1 MYITRPTRTSSNG
14 KTYETIL
21 LRESYRADGKVKNR
35 TIANLTH
42 CNPHEIAA
50 LELALKHKDDLT
62 ALVSLSKA
70 VEVKEGPSV
79 GAVWVIYQVA
89 KRLGIEKA
97 LGRGMAGQLA
107 MWQVMARVLDQGSR
121 LSAVRLAQ
129 IHAGGDVLGMK
140 RGFDEDD
147 LYENLKWLAEQQ
159 AGIERRLL
167 AERRGKRKPELF
179 LYDVTSSYLEGQ
191 QNELGAYGY
200 NRDGKR
206 GKKQIVIGLLCDE
219 VGEPVSTEVF
229 AGNTQDVETFPS
241 QVRKA
246 VERFGCERVTF
257 VGDRGMIKS
266 AGIEVLAR
274 EGFHYITA
282 LTKPQI
288 ETLLKSGVLQMEL
301 FDEELC
307 EVEKEGVRYILR
319 RNPRRAEEMMAS
331 RADKRGSVEAFL
343 REQNGYLK
351 EHAKAQ
357 ESVAVRKVGEK
368 IERLR
373 LEGWLRVEA
382 AGRVLSLRVDAT
394 VLEEELR
401 LDGCYV
407 IRTDLPKAVADKRV
421 VHDRYKE
428 LTEVE
433 RAFRTCKTGHLEIRP
448 VYVRTEEST
457 RGHVLVV
464 MLAYLIVREL
474 QRAWASLDVT
484 VEEGLHQLS
493 TLCSLEIRVNGQAS
507 CHKIPQPRELS
518 QKLLAA
524 LGVRWPEVLPHRNLR
539 VVTKRKLPSRRKT
552 A

>member
-1 MYITRPTRTSSNG
+1 MYITRTRWKSQNG

-21 LRESYRADGKVKNR
+21 LRESYREEGKVKNR
-35 TIANLTH
+35 TLANLTH
-42 CNPHEIAA
+42 CKPEEIAA
-50 LELALKHKDDLT
+50 MELGLKHKDDLT
-62 ALVSLSKA
+62 ALGSLSEA
-70 VEVKEGPSV
+70 VELREGASV
-79 GAVWVIYQVA
+79 GAVWAAYQVA

-97 LGRGMAGQLA
+97 LGRGVAGQLA
-107 MWQVMARVLDQGSR
+107 MWQVQARVLDQGSR

-129 IHAGGDVLGMK
+129 RHAGGDVLEMK

-147 LYENLKWLAEQQ
+147 LYENRKWLAAEQ
-159 AGIERRLL
+159 GEIERRLL
-167 AERRGKRKPELF
+167 AERRGRKKPELF

-191 QNELGAYGY
+191 QNELAAYGY
-200 NRDGKR
+200 NRDRKR
-206 GKKQIVIGLLCDE
+206 GKKPIGIGLLCDE
-219 VGEPVSTEVF
+219 CGEPVSTEVF
-229 AGNTQDVETFPS
+229 TGNTQDVKTLAA

-246 VERFGCERVTF
+246 AERFGCKRVTF

-266 AGIEVLAR
+266 AGVEALSRA
-274 EGFHYITA
+274 GFHYITA

-288 ETLLKSGVLQMEL
+288 ETLLKAGVLQMEL

-307 EVEKEGVRYILR
+307 EVEAEGVRYILR
-319 RNPRRAEEMMAS
+319 RNPRRVEELAAS
-331 RADKRGSVEAFL
+331 RADKRASVEAVL
-343 REQNGYLK
+343 REQNTYLR

-357 ESVAVRKVGEK
+357 EAVALRKVREK
-368 IERLR
+368 IERLGIGR
-373 LEGWLRVEA
+373 WLRVEGE
-382 AGRVLSLRVDAT
+382 GRVLSLRVDEA
-394 VLEEELR
+394 VLSEASR

-407 IRTDLPKAVADKRV
+407 IHTDVPKAVADRQT

-484 VEEGLHQLS
+484 VEEGLQQLS
-493 TLCSLEIRVNGQAS
+493 TLCSMEIRVKGQAS
-507 CHKIPQPRELS
+507 CHKIPQPREIS
-518 QKLLAA
+518 QNLLEA
-524 LGVRWPEVLPHRNLR
+524 LGVRLPEVLPHRNLR
-539 VVTKRKLPSRRKT
+539 VVTKKKLPSRRKT